1 LAPVLT
7 GTGTEVGKTVVTAA
21 VAALA
26 PERGVSVAVVKPAQ
40 TKAAAA
46 CSSAYDPMAARLRT
60 WPSCWTRRSL
70 VVTTPGLGTLN
81 HTALTL
87 EALSARR
94 LRYGAR
100 RARARARRQLPRDW
114 LLNARSRRR
123 RYFS

>member
-1 LAPVLT
+1 LAPVL
-7 GTGTEVGKTVVTAA
+7 TGTEVGKTVVTAA

-40 TKAAAA
+40 TKAAA

-81 HTALTL
+81 QTALTL

-100 RARARARRQLPRDW
+100 RARRQLPRDW